1 MESPSYVVKVSA
13 VSASSP
19 SPCSHAGSGSDRP
32 CLTFFTE
39 YDIISRG
46 VKMLQWLVSSFWLE
60 QTLQTLQTLPKC
72 SNYVV
77 YTARSGF
84 THPSLIRAHFPV
96 T

>member
-1 MESPSYVVKVSA
+1 
-13 VSASSP
+13 
-19 SPCSHAGSGSDRP
+19 
-32 CLTFFTE
+32 
-39 YDIISRG
+39 
-46 VKMLQWLVSSFWLE
+46 MLQWLVSSFWLE